1 MTREALLRILLSQ
14 ARNNGFEFR
23 KWFVTHIQPTWP
35 GADEALAILCEG
47 SRFYALVFSHAFAR
61 NFWKQGTQMSFTV
74 PSASYT
80 RRNPEGKIVT
90 VSRKSFTRRTLKADV
105 WRYHLRQMALAEDPL
120 RYLRR
125 FLMVE
130 EDLASA
136 NKEIT
141 QVSEPQA
148 ASAPECN

>member
-80 RRNPEGKIVT
+80 RRNPDGKIVT
-90 VSRKSFTRRTLKADV
+90 VSRKAFTRRTLKADV
-105 WRYHLRQMALAEDPL
+105 WRYHLREMALAEDPL

-130 EDLASA
+130 EDLASTEKGLA
-136 NKEIT
+136 
-141 QVSEPQA
+141 QVSQSQA